1 MEQYSRAAS
10 LGLCMIVRNEGPL
23 LGNCLDSV
31 QGFIDELVV
40 VDTGSTDNTIEIARN
55 YGARVREFR
64 WTEDFSAARNHAL
77 QMATAAWILVLD
89 ADETLSR
96 QDHSKLAAL
105 VSGGDADA
113 WSLVQRTYGNNL
125 IHKDYTVAQ
134 DDCYHESSPYA
145 GWTPS
150 RLVRLF
156 RNRPEYRY
164 RYRIHELI
172 EPSILDAGGHIHD
185 TDIPIHHFGRQKGE
199 SEIRSKLELYLKLG
213 LEQIRETPNETKP
226 LIETALVY
234 QELGNSSA
242 AEHLLHKALALK
254 ENDFHVHAALGAQL
268 LANNK
273 PADAMP
279 VLQEGLKLAPDDIG
293 ILNMLSSAM
302 LALGSPQEA
311 MRLLHKALEISPDSV
326 LTNNNLGLLYALTN
340 RPERAIVYY
349 RKSLEL
355 NPNSLSALTNLGMLY
370 ISQHRF
376 SEAHEKLETAY
387 RLNRND
393 PRVLYHLALSVAQL
407 GEPAKARD
415 LMLRARELAPADTA
429 IASALQSLGSTG

>member
-1 MEQYSRAAS
+1 MGQRPTTTDI
-10 LGLCMIVRNEGPL
+10 GLCMIVRNESAL

-31 QGFIDELVV
+31 QGLVDEIVV
-40 VDTGSTDNTIEIARN
+40 IDTGSNDNTTEIARN
-55 YGARVREFR
+55 YGACVHEFR
-64 WTEDFSAARNHAL
+64 WTDDFSAARNHAL
-77 QMATAAWILVLD
+77 QMATTAWILVLD
-89 ADETLSR
+89 ADETISR
-96 QDHSKLAAL
+96 QDHSKIATL
-105 VSGGDADA
+105 VSGQMADA
-113 WSLVQRTYGNNL
+113 LSLVQRTYGNNL
-125 IHKDYTVAQ
+125 VHNDYTVANN
-134 DDCYHESSPYA
+134 DCYRESGPYP
-145 GWTPS
+145 GWIPS

-156 RNRPEYRY
+156 RNQPDFRF

-172 EPSILDAGGHIHD
+172 EPSIIEASGRIHD
-185 TDIPIHHFGRQKGE
+185 ADIPIHHFGRQKDE
-199 SEIRSKLELYLKLG
+199 KEIRTKLEHYLKLG

-226 LIETALVY
+226 LLETALVY

-242 AEHLLHKALALK
+242 AEHLLRRALALE
-254 ENDFHVHAALGAQL
+254 ENDFHVHAALGSQL

-279 VLQEGLKLAPDDIG
+279 VLQVGFKLAPDDIG

-311 MRLLHKALEISPDSV
+311 MRLLHRALEMSPDSV

-370 ISQHRF
+370 LNQHRF
-376 SEAHEKLETAY
+376 LYAYEKLEMAY

-393 PRVLYHLALSVAQL
+393 PRVLYHLALSVVQL
-407 GEPAKARD
+407 GEPEKARD
-415 LMLRARELAPADTA
+415 LMLRAREMAPADPA
-429 IASALQSLGSTG
+429 IVRALQSLGHTG